1 MLERLLAEIRLGGSL
16 TTTILAKRLNTSVEM
31 IDALLDRLVQFGFI
45 KNLNQDCYDT
55 KCQNCSLGGLC
66 KKNSPTGN
74 RLWTL
79 S

>member
-1 MLERLLAEIRLGGSL
+1 MLERLLAEIRLGGPL

-31 IDALLDRLVQFGFI
+31 VDALLDRLVQFGFI
-45 KNLNQDCYDT
+45 KNLNQDCNDAN
-55 KCQNCSLGGLC
+55 CQGCSLGGLC
-66 KKNSPTGN
+66 KNTPITEF

>member
-1 MLERLLAEIRLGGSL
+1 M

-31 IDALLDRLVQFGFI
+31 VNALLERLVQFGFI
-45 KNLNQDCYDT
+45 QNLDPPCEDAS
-55 KCQNCSLGGLC
+55 CHGCSLSSLC
-66 KKNSPTGN
+66 KKTSPTGI